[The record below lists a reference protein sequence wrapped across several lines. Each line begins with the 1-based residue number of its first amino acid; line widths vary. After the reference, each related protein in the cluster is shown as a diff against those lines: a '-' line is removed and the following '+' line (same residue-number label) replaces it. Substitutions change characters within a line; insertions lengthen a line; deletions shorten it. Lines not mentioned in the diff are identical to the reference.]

1 MRVQRSTHGPTP
13 APRRKAFLASAFVA
27 LFTLAIA
34 ACGGGNNGG
43 GGGGSTTAPGLST
56 TAPLESSDT
65 MGSSPSN

>member
-1 MRVQRSTHGPTP
+1 MHVQESTHGPTR
-13 APRRKAFLASAFVA
+13 ARRRKTILASAFVA

-43 GGGGSTTAPGLST
+43 GGGSTTEPGLST
-56 TAPLESSDT
+56 PAPLESSDT